1 MDTLKIE
8 VELPRDMLVAL
19 NITASEASQ
28 VAKELVVL
36 ELFREGEI
44 SGGKAAEI
52 LGLTKFQFM
61 SLLATRDISYLD
73 LDGRSLQ
80 DDVQTAMD
88 AGRPAVK

>member
-36 ELFREGEI
+36 DLFREGEI

>member
-1 MDTLKIE
+1 
-8 VELPRDMLVAL
+8 PRDMLVAL